1 MYFALPAPRFIYIGV
16 FFSFLNISTGEVSGM
31 AGAAALHL
39 EVLWNEDDIR
49 KWNKQLW
56 GMV

>member
-1 MYFALPAPRFIYIGV
+1 
-16 FFSFLNISTGEVSGM
+16 M